1 MSTRPSSAIG
11 VFDSGIGG
19 LTVVKSIR
27 HSLPEEHI
35 VYFGDTARVPYG
47 IKSTE
52 TVREYALQITDFLLS
67 RDVKMIVI
75 ACNTVSAAA
84 ETQVRQRATPIPVIG
99 VVEGGGGG
107 SIIEGAR
114 VAVQHAGPDGSVGI
128 IGTLATVASG
138 TYETSIHAIQPGLK
152 VHSTAC
158 PLLVPLAEEGWL
170 DNDVAMLTLR
180 HYLSEFDGQ
189 PLDALIL
196 GCTHY
201 PLFKESIRTI
211 LPETVTIIDSADAVA
226 AQVDETLRAS
236 GMRRLDGS
244 GSLECVVSDK
254 PQRFQTLAERFLG
267 RPVDRIDVVSVA

>member
-99 VVEGGGGG
+99 GAAA
-107 SIIEGAR
+107 GAR

>member
-1 MSTRPSSAIG
+1 MSTRPSAAIG

-27 HSLPEEHI
+27 QLLPEEHI

-52 TVREYALQITDFLLS
+52 TVREYALQITDFLLN

-84 ETQVRQRATPIPVIG
+84 EAQVRERAAPVPVIG
-99 VVEGGGGG
+99 VVDA
-107 SIIEGAR
+107 GAR
-114 VAVQHAGPDGSVGI
+114 VAVQRAGPKGSVGV

-138 TYETSIHAIQPGLK
+138 TYEASILAIQPDLT
-152 VHSTAC
+152 VRSAAC

-180 HYLSEFDGQ
+180 HYLSAFDGH
-189 PLDALIL
+189 PPDALIL

-201 PLFKESIRTI
+201 PLFKESIRSI
-211 LPETVTIIDSADAVA
+211 LPESVAIIDSADAVA
-226 AQVDETLRAS
+226 ARVDETLRAK
-236 GMRRLDGS
+236 GIRRLDGA
-244 GSLECVVSDK
+244 GSLACVVSDK
-254 PQRFQTLAERFLG
+254 PQRFQALAERFLG